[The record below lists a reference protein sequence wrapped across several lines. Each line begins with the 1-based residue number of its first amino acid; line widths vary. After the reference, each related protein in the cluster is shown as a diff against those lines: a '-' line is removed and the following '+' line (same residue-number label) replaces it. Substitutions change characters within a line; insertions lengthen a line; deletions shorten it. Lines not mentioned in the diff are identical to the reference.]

1 MKTIKMDTEVTDWHI
16 QRLLLEQYTLDEV
29 VEFCRSLGF
38 RMKDR
43 ETQLEFWKKLGKE
56 CNRLLEK

>member
-1 MKTIKMDTEVTDWHI
+1 MKTIKMDTEVTEWHI
-16 QRLLLEQYTLDEV
+16 QRFIAEQFTTDEV

-43 ETQLEFWKKLGKE
+43 DDQLEFWKKLRDE
-56 CNRLLEK
+56 CDRLLEK

>member
-1 MKTIKMDTEVTDWHI
+1 MENEVTDWHI
-16 QRLLLEQYTLDEV
+16 QRMIVEQLDVDEA

-38 RMKDR
+38 RMS
-43 ETQLEFWKKLGKE
+43 EEHQLEFWKKLRDE